1 MVPKA
6 LRSTLRGKIS
16 AAKRRLILAMACYC
30 ILALIALFVLSPVRN
45 SQEGF
50 LLGLVLFV
58 FAFLAL
64 KTLIH
69 AQDE

>member
-6 LRSTLRGKIS
+6 LLSTLRGKIS
-16 AAKRRLILAMACYC
+16 AAKRRLILAMVCYC

-45 SQEGF
+45 SQERF

-58 FAFLAL
+58 FAFLAI

-69 AQDE
+69 ARDE

>member
-1 MVPKA
+1 M
-6 LRSTLRGKIS
+6 I
-16 AAKRRLILAMACYC
+16 IAMACYC